1 MDKILKA
8 QTKDNIDLILDRVD
22 SMRDWLPSHTP
33 ARFDLFYSLFKA
45 RLTVKQLET
54 LYNFDDG
61 DFGQDVFGIHEHTD
75 IMKGLDSNFSPR
87 CT

>member
-22 SMRDWLPSHTP
+22 SMRDWLPSH

-75 IMKGLDSNFSPR
+75 IMKGLDSTFSPR